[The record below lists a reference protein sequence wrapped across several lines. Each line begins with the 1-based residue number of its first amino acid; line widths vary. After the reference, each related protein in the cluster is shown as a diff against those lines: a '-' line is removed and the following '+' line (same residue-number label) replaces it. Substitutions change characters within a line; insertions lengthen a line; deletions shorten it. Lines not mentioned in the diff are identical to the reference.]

1 MDNTESL
8 DTDTDGIGNNTDTD
22 DDNDGY
28 TDFLDA
34 FPTDAT
40 EWADSDLDGIGNNAD
55 SDDDNDGVADTEDAF
70 PHTASESLDS
80 DNDGVGDNADAFPND
95 ATEVADTDLD
105 GIGNNA
111 DPDDDNDGVA
121 DADDGDPLNA
131 DIGIQPSQ
139 LISVAGNP
147 VGVNGH
153 STRISLSYDTSD
165 GNNQL
170 PGIGFRLHYSSEML
184 SFAGTENSIAND
196 IIVDGDGPYQDDS
209 DLDNDLNTD
218 KYIIFGWAAL
228 NGDWPNSS
236 LPASL
241 VDVVF
246 NVSWEAFDQASITT
260 PINFSKVST
269 TEGYN
274 FEATNYTL
282 NVLPAT
288 WDFDGNGQAD
298 ALTDGLILLRY
309 LFGVSGSSLTDGV
322 MSPNSTMIPSEVEVA
337 VEKAQVIADVD
348 GDGNVDALTDGLILL
363 RYMFGLSAENLM
375 DGVVSANATRAS
387 AESVQEHI
395 ELYMPNNLLPPVQ
408 SEQSFIVGD
417 WKLASIPEERY
428 YELGVLGEWS
438 TLSEYDGYTQ
448 SIFDTCVADDIYRF
462 GDNGT
467 FEYLISGSTYMHDEI
482 NPLWNYDNPNSY
494 CTEPFA
500 PWNESEIYT
509 YNIDENNS
517 LLTVIGRGAYIAL
530 AHVANGTNDIYLPA
544 LAPESIS
551 YNFNKTSESQII
563 LELDAF
569 NEIFRFTLEKVVN

>member
-1 MDNTESL
+1 MAMARIMMIVTL
-8 DTDTDGIGNNTDTD
+8 DNNTDTD
-22 DDNDGY
+22 K
-28 TDFLDA
+28 FIL
-34 FPTDAT
+34 
-40 EWADSDLDGIGNNAD
+40 
-55 SDDDNDGVADTEDAF
+55 
-70 PHTASESLDS
+70 
-80 DNDGVGDNADAFPND
+80 
-95 ATEVADTDLD
+95 
-105 GIGNNA
+105 
-111 DPDDDNDGVA
+111 
-121 DADDGDPLNA
+121 
-131 DIGIQPSQ
+131 
-139 LISVAGNP
+139 
-147 VGVNGH
+147 
-153 STRISLSYDTSD
+153 
-165 GNNQL
+165 
-170 PGIGFRLHYSSEML
+170 
-184 SFAGTENSIAND
+184 
-196 IIVDGDGPYQDDS
+196 
-209 DLDNDLNTD
+209 
-218 KYIIFGWAAL
+218 FGWASL
-228 NGDWPNSS
+228 NGDWPNSN

-274 FEATNYTL
+274 FEATNYSL

-298 ALTDGLILLRY
+298 ALTDGLILLRHA
-309 LFGVSGSSLTDGV
+309 FGISGSSLTDGV
-322 MSPNSTMIPSEVEVA
+322 ISLNATMTPGEVGVA
-337 VEKAQVIADVD
+337 VKKASVIADI
-348 GDGNVDALTDGLILL
+348 DGNGHFDALTDGLLLL
-363 RYMFGLSAENLM
+363 RYMFDINGEALTK
-375 DGVVSANATRAS
+375 DVVSAS
-387 AESVQEHI
+387 ALRSSSESIGQYI
-395 ELYMPNNLLPPVQ
+395 ELYMPNNLLSPVQ

-417 WKLASIPEERY
+417 WKLASIPEERD

-438 TLSEYDGYTQ
+438 TLSGWDGYTQ

-530 AHVANGTNDIYLPA
+530 AHVANGTNDIYMAA

-551 YNFNKTSESQII
+551 YNFNKISESQII

-569 NEIFRFTLEKVVN
+569 GEFYRFTLEKVVETDNSPETECYEHRSYQNNVENSHTEIFQSFSRLDQNSVKVSIVSANDDPVDYLNIINLTGPSAFLSDLSISNGEASLIMSWLGGAPDSASLDVVWSKESYDGNWVNDKNFLPHIDLTVNCDALH